1 MSIQTAERVGPV
13 FHGVEETD
21 DRRFYLIGDHRLIS
35 TTAATGVIAK
45 DALLRY
51 AANQAVEAVFA
62 ELPAIVIAS
71 RMKACGNTR
80 NRCEHDRNERC
91 DRCPCVECKACV
103 ANWLADRH
111 KAHSARRADEGTRT
125 HDVAEWWSYTG
136 EIKPYDQDIA
146 PYVKAFEA
154 FVAEYGLTPDSV
166 LLSEAL
172 VVNRGAGYA
181 GTTDG
186 VVRFDAAATEAAAKL
201 VSRVTGV
208 SWKKAAKLGL
218 TVDLIIDYKT
228 REGEKPKFYPEQ
240 ALQLTGYRHAPI
252 LRIKNSDI
260 ERPMLPTDGG
270 LIVQLRPDGVSAR
283 LAVTT
288 ERTYRRGFLYALGLT
303 KWLIEEGP
311 AAVSSH
317 TFVLPETIAARA
329 RKAAKDAAA
338 APASATEP
346 APAAA

>member
-1 MSIQTAERVGPV
+1 MSIQTAERIGPV

-35 TTAATGVIAK
+35 TTTATGVIAK
-45 DALLRY
+45 DALMQY
-51 AANQAVEAVFA
+51 AAHQAVKAVFA

-71 RMKACGNTR
+71 RLKPCGNTYS
-80 NRCEHDRNERC
+80 RCDHDRTERC

-103 ANWLADRH
+103 GRWLADRH
-111 KAHSARRADEGTRT
+111 KVNTARRADEGTRA

-136 EIKPYDQDIA
+136 EIKPHDKDIA

-154 FVAEYGLTPDSV
+154 FVAEYGLTPESFLV
-166 LLSEAL
+166 SEAL

-186 VVRFDAAATEAAAKL
+186 VVRFNADATQAAAKL
-201 VSRVTGV
+201 VSRVTLIPA
-208 SWKKAAKLGL
+208 KKAAKLGL
-218 TVDLIIDYKT
+218 TVDLVVDFKS
-228 REGEKPKFYPEQ
+228 REGEGPEFYPEQ

-252 LRIKNSDI
+252 LRFKNSDI
-260 ERPMLPTDGG
+260 EHPMLPTDGG

-317 TFVLPETIAARA
+317 TFVLPETIAARK
-329 RKAAKDAAA
+329 RKAAKEAAA
-338 APASATEP
+338 APTTEP

>member
-1 MSIQTAERVGPV
+1 MINPPAERTGPV

-35 TTAATGVIAK
+35 ATTATGVIAK

-51 AANQAVEAVFA
+51 AANQAVQAVFA

-71 RMKACGNTR
+71 RTKECGNTR
-80 NRCEHDRNERC
+80 NRCDHDRTERC
-91 DRCPCVECKACV
+91 DRCRCAECKACM
-103 ANWLADRH
+103 ADWLADRH

-136 EIKPYDQDIA
+136 EIKPYDNDIA

-154 FVAEYGLTPDSV
+154 FVAEYGLTPDSF

-186 VVRFDAAATEAAAKL
+186 VVRFNAAATEAAAKL
-201 VSRVTGV
+201 VSRVTLIP
-208 SWKKAAKLGL
+208 WRKAAKLDL
-218 TVDLIIDYKT
+218 TVDLVIDFKT

-252 LRIKNSDI
+252 LRFKNSDI
-260 ERPMLPTDGG
+260 EHPMLPTDGG
-270 LIVQLRPDGVSAR
+270 MLVQLRPDGVTTR

-311 AAVSSH
+311 ASVSSH

-338 APASATEP
+338 APTAEP